1 MSHTHTKKTI
11 PAPGLEAMLSALGTS
26 EVGHPG
32 DGWFSARELAETAGL
47 DHGNTRTRCNKLVH
61 SGVYESCQRKIG
73 RNYITFYRMKSS
85 ASVQQRQNHERP
97 VRSSPTARI
106 LPSRGK
112 RAGKR

>member
-1 MSHTHTKKTI
+1 MSHTHTKKPI
-11 PAPGLEAMLSALGTS
+11 PAPGLEAMLAALGTS

-32 DGWFSARELAETAGL
+32 EGWFSARELADVAQQKAR
-47 DHGNTRTRCNKLVH
+47 NTKERCDRLVKT
-61 SGVYESCQRKIG
+61 GVYESCVRKIG
-73 RNYITFYRMKSS
+73 THNTTFYRVKCS

-97 VRSSPTARI
+97 VRNSLPTRI